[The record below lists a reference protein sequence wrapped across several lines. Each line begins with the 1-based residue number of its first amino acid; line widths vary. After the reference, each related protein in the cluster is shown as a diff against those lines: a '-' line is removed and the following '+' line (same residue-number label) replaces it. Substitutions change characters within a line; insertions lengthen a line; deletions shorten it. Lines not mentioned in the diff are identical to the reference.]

1 MMMQYVYDL
10 NELFFFTHL
19 LIIETYS
26 SIFIISYEIIV
37 RGVGS
42 SPSLL
47 SSFFSLYKIKLLEPS
62 SKSSSKIFSTKNS

>member
-1 MMMQYVYDL
+1 MMMQYVHDL

-19 LIIETYS
+19 LIIETC
-26 SIFIISYEIIV
+26 IFIISYEIIV